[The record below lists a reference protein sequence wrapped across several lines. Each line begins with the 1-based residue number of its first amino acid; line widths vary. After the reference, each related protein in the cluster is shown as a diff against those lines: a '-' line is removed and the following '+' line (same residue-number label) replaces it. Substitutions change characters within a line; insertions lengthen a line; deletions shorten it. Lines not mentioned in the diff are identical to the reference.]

1 MTYPRN
7 RGASIEA
14 FSRAKES
21 TGAVKQALQNELV
34 LGHMDIADSIAR
46 KFATRGRDLADL
58 QQVAAL
64 ALIKAVQ
71 GFQPARG
78 TDFTAYAIPTISGE
92 IKRYLRDSC
101 WVVRPP
107 RFLQDL
113 RTLAAKERPRLAQRL
128 QREPSLRELADHLEH
143 SEKDVAEALNCQGS
157 LRPES
162 LEAPVTDEGLTLA
175 ETMFDDDGAPERTDD
190 ILALRDAVRELPS
203 SERELLFRRYFHEE
217 TQQQIGHQLGMT
229 QMQVSRLLA
238 RVLIKLQNRLLEAEE
253 PPAAELVRTATRPAA
268 RASKTS

>member
-7 RGASIEA
+7 RPGSIEA
-14 FSRAKES
+14 FSRAEDS
-21 TGAVKQALQNELV
+21 TGAVKRALQNELV
-34 LGHMDIADSIAR
+34 LEHMDIAESIAR

-71 GFQPARG
+71 GFQPGRG
-78 TDFTAYAIPTISGE
+78 CDFTAYAIPTISGE

-128 QREPSLRELADHLEH
+128 QREPSLRELAAHLEH
-143 SEKDVAEALNCQGS
+143 TEKDVAEALNCQGS

-162 LEAPVTDEGLTLA
+162 LEAPVTAEGLTLA
-175 ETMFDDDGAPERTDD
+175 ETMPDDDDTPERTDD
-190 ILALRDAVRELPS
+190 ILALRDAMRELPAD
-203 SERELLFRRYFHEE
+203 ERELLFRRYFHEE
-217 TQQQIGHQLGMT
+217 TQQQIGTQLAMT
-229 QMQVSRLLA
+229 QMQVSRMLA
-238 RVLIKLQNRLLEAEE
+238 RVLIKLQHRLLEAPEE
-253 PPAAELVRTATRPAA
+253 VTAVRQ
-268 RASKTS
+268 SKIS